1 MKKMITI
8 ATVAICAICA
18 QAATVTWTMS
28 NVTGPDGETLN
39 SGTAYMFA
47 YVAGSSS
54 LTAST
59 IGAAIVDAYANGEL
73 STFLADNAA
82 YSWNPSAAGAYGD
95 SSKNIDPE
103 ADMGL
108 AAGSKYTFYS
118 VSFDSTT
125 LTDESQFFVTKEL
138 ANKTVPASSANLGLL
153 FGSQATAST
162 ADGAWNAVAVP
173 EPTSGLLMLVGLAGL
188 ALRRR
193 RA

>member
-8 ATVAICAICA
+8 AAVAICAICA
-18 QAATVTWTMS
+18 QAATVTWTMT

-82 YSWNPSAAGAYGD
+82 YSWKPSEAGAYGD

-103 ADMGL
+103 TDMGL

-118 VSFDSTT
+118 VIFDSTT